1 LGEPAWEPAVEVQP
15 EWELRG
21 DEEGLR
27 VVNSVLEVA
36 KYFDLKENAVR
47 RWVAKGMPYEVKDG
61 KYFYDIDQIVVWKTT
76 NIQNRRNT
84 KKEATELE
92 LAVAELRMNT
102 GMSTSDIARRLSMH
116 NHTVQRIV
124 DRIDKYKPVIDHFK
138 INKADL
144 FAIEQMEY
152 LDHITEEK
160 LQKTSARDLAAMAKM
175 AWEKER
181 VERGESVDNVA
192 VVVKYIKELKA
203 QEDA

>member
-1 LGEPAWEPAVEVQP
+1 M
-15 EWELRG
+15 
-21 DEEGLR
+21 R

-47 RWVAKGMPYEVKDG
+47 RWVAKGMPYEVKEG
-61 KYFYDIDQIVVWKTT
+61 KYFYDIDQIAVWKTT
-76 NIQNRRNT
+76 NIKRYRNT
-84 KKEATELE
+84 KKESTELE
-92 LAVAELRMNT
+92 LAVAELRVNT
-102 GMSTSDIARRLSMH
+102 GMSTSEIAKRLSMH
-116 NHTVQRIV
+116 NNTVQRIV
-124 DRIDKYKPVIDHFK
+124 DRIDKYKPVMDHFK

-192 VVVKYIKELKA
+192 VIVKHIKEIKA